1 MEVVM
6 LERYFIKS
14 STVDRIRANVAGAY
28 IEHYVEWMRA
38 QGYADRNVFK
48 RVPVLCQFGDF
59 ASQRGATDGES
70 ALGHVEAFALHW
82 QALHGKTCSSA
93 EALAKVGHDART
105 PVRQMLEVALRGRV
119 GSHRQHKVFPF
130 EVDAPGFQNYLREE
144 RGLKE
149 DTIERYAHYLNDFG
163 GFLQRINSASVKTFS
178 PALLAAFIVDRCP
191 GLARTTRRDLCGALR
206 VFLRYCYREGFIDDD
221 LSAAVE
227 MPRTYRLA
235 DVPRCITWDEVRRM
249 LACVDRR
256 SVVGRRDY
264 AMLLLLVAYGLR
276 GNEVAKLT
284 LDDIDWKRE
293 RLSVPERKA
302 GHWSA
307 YPLAAVVGEA
317 IIDYLK
323 NGRPETTDRHVFFR
337 TMAPRSPICSAA
349 VSSAAAKYLHQAGV
363 EVHRPGSH
371 TLRHTCV
378 QRLIDAEFS
387 LKTVGDYVGH
397 RSPQSTEIYTKVALT
412 ALREVA
418 MGNGEAL

>member
-1 MEVVM
+1 M
-6 LERYFIKS
+6 LELYFIKP
-14 STVDRIRANVAGAY
+14 STVDHVRANVAGAY
-28 IEHYVEWMRA
+28 IERYVEWMHS

-48 RVPVLCQFGDF
+48 RVPLLCQFGDF
-59 ASQRGATDGES
+59 AMQRGANDGES
-70 ALGHVEAFALHW
+70 ALEHVEAFAEHW
-82 QALHGKTCSSA
+82 QALHGRTCKSA
-93 EALAKVGHDART
+93 EARAKVAHDART
-105 PVRQMLEVALRGRV
+105 PVRQMLELALRGRV
-119 GSHRQHKVFPF
+119 ESHRQHKIFPF
-130 EVDAPGFQNYLREE
+130 GADAPGFANYLREE

-149 DTIERYAHYLNDFG
+149 ATIERYAHYLNGFS
-163 GFLQRINSASVKTFS
+163 GFLRRVNSESLTTFS

-191 GLARTTRRDLCGALR
+191 GLARTSRRDLCGALR
-206 VFLRYCYREGFIDDD
+206 VFLRYCRREGLVEHD
-221 LSAAVE
+221 LSTAVE

-235 DVPRCITWDEVRRM
+235 DVPRSITWDEVRLM

-256 SVVGRRDY
+256 AVVGRRDY
-264 AMLLLLVAYGLR
+264 AILLLLVTYGLR
-276 GNEVAKLT
+276 ANEVAKLT

-293 RLSVPERKA
+293 RLSVPQRKA

-307 YPLAAVVGEA
+307 YPLAGVVGEA

-349 VSSAAAKYLHQAGV
+349 ISCAAAKYLHRAGV
-363 EVHRPGSH
+363 QVHRPGAH

-378 QRLIDAEFS
+378 QRMIDAEFS

>member
-1 MEVVM
+1 M
-6 LERYFIKS
+6 LERYFIKP

-38 QGYADRNVFK
+38 QGYADRNVFR

-70 ALGHVEAFALHW
+70 ALDHVEAFAQHW
-82 QALHGKTCSSA
+82 QAHHGKTCRSA

-119 GSHRQHKVFPF
+119 ESHRQHKVFPF
-130 EVDAPGFQNYLREE
+130 AADAPGFADYLRDE

-149 DTIERYAHYLNDFG
+149 DTVEKYANYLN
-163 GFLQRINSASVKTFS
+163 GFSEFLRRFRSESLTTFS
-178 PALLAAFIVDRCP
+178 PALLAAFIVDQCP

-206 VFLRYCYREGFIDDD
+206 VFLRYCHREGFVDHD

-235 DVPRCITWDEVRRM
+235 DVPRSVTWDEVRRM

-256 SVVGRRDY
+256 AIVGRRDY
-264 AMLLLLVAYGLR
+264 AILLLLVTYGLR
-276 GNEVAKLT
+276 ANEVANLT

-293 RLSVPERKA
+293 RLSVPQRKA

-307 YPLAAVVGEA
+307 YPLASVVGEA

-337 TMAPRSPICSAA
+337 TMAPRKPICSAA
-349 VSSAAAKYLHQAGV
+349 ISSAAAKYLGQAGV
-363 EVHRPGSH
+363 QVHRPGSH

-397 RSPQSTEIYTKVALT
+397 RSAQSTEIYTKVALT

>member
-1 MEVVM
+1 M
-6 LERYFIKS
+6 LERYFIKP

-59 ASQRGATDGES
+59 ASLRGATDGES

-82 QALHGKTCSSA
+82 QALHGKTCRSA

-130 EVDAPGFQNYLREE
+130 ESDAPGFQNYLREE

-149 DTIERYAHYLNDFG
+149 DTIKRYAHYLNGFC
-163 GFLQRINSASVKTFS
+163 GFLQCINSASVTTFS

-206 VFLRYCYREGFIDDD
+206 VFLRYCYREGCIDDD

-235 DVPRCITWDEVRRM
+235 DVPRSITWDEVRRM

-256 SVVGRRDY
+256 SEVGRRDY

-349 VSSAAAKYLHQAGV
+349 VSSAAAKYLHRAGV

-378 QRLIDAEFS
+378 QRLVDAEFS